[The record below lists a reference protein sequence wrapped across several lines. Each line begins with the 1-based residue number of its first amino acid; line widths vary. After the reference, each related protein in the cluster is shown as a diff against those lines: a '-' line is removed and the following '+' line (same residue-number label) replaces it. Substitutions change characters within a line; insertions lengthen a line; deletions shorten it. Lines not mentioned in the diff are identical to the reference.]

1 MTTAP
6 ATVDDLKAEVARLA
20 KALTRCQNLVLRL
33 ARLEER
39 ARAMKDQQRGVA
51 SLLAGREAHVYG
63 QARQRLLAALDGST
77 AAALIDMS
85 AYSVDSDS
93 NELVC
98 NACGE
103 RRPKSAQG
111 LMQLRQ
117 HTHKEA

>member
-1 MTTAP
+1 MTTTP
-6 ATVDDLKAEVARLA
+6 DTEVDLQAEVDRLT

-39 ARAMKDQQRGVA
+39 ARVAKERERGVV

-63 QARQRLLAALDGST
+63 QARQHLTTALDGST
-77 AAALIDMS
+77 GAARIDMS
-85 AYSVDSDS
+85 PYTVDSDS

-98 NACGE
+98 KSCGE

-111 LMQLRQ
+111 LMQLQ
-117 HTHKEA
+117 AHTHKEN